1 VGNNNE
7 LKTVEEAAEYLRV
20 KPATIRAW
28 TLRRKL
34 PFVKVFGRAV
44 RIKLSDL
51 QALIQAGTVPA
62 RPASRN
68 GGI

>member
-1 VGNNNE
+1 MDNNDE
-7 LKTVEEAAEYLRV
+7 LKTVEEAAAYLRV

-34 PFVKVFGRAV
+34 PFVKVDDRAL
-44 RIKLSDL
+44 RLRLCDL
-51 QALIQAGTVPA
+51 QAMIRPVPA
-62 RPASRN
+62 RRASGD